1 MYARVCNSSLFK
13 CITMYPLYK
22 RIQHFRSTVCPN
34 YTLDTGL
41 LWCQMCTFFWPL
53 RKKRCTILTEGTD
66 LHIQQH
72 IHQKN
77 INLFLTSCY
86 YTKII
91 VDLEK
96 IQTNSTMQWNFVV
109 RPSSKF
115 QFAFGFNESVRI
127 FFLIKFWKIIVL
139 YLGCGCM
146 TFDFT
151 TQITSSYLLPHAD
164 E

>member
-1 MYARVCNSSLFK
+1 MLLYQDYCWPVKNTNEFNYAMK
-13 CITMYPLYK
+13 
-22 RIQHFRSTVCPN
+22 
-34 YTLDTGL
+34 
-41 LWCQMCTFFWPL
+41 
-53 RKKRCTILTEGTD
+53 
-66 LHIQQH
+66 
-72 IHQKN
+72 
-77 INLFLTSCY
+77 
-86 YTKII
+86 
-91 VDLEK
+91 
-96 IQTNSTMQWNFVV
+96 FVV